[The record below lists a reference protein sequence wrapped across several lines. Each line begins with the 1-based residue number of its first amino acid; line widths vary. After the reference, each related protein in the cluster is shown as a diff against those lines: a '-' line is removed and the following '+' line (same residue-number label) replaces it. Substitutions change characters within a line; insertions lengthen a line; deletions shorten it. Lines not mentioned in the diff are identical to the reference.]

1 MPDHGALY
9 RPVAQHLPA
18 VYQEDE
24 SSWEQ
29 LTGYLELLDRL
40 YRAYIAQL
48 EDVTTWLSPAA
59 ANVQPPGL
67 SAQTQPP
74 VPGGPAAGAAREQ
87 ALLEELAAWFS
98 FTFPLSWSGGDLEA
112 PQDELRRKERAFV
125 ARAARIFRRRGTPQG
140 FVDWFCLAFDVP
152 EAHRPVLIEHFKYRP
167 SGDSSGL
174 TAADPDPYGL
184 RVTLLVPRSAAF
196 DDYRRRREV
205 VEFVRNWL
213 PAHLLTAVCW
223 VDPEAEWRPV
233 DAAGMRSIL
242 TRLAGYTPEDDG
254 IHFSGP
260 DIDPIPPNRLGQG
273 RLPGTGVR
281 ED

>member
-9 RPVAQHLPA
+9 RPVAEHLPA

-24 SSWEQ
+24 ASWNQ
-29 LTGYLELLDRL
+29 VTGFLGLVDEL
-40 YRAYIAQL
+40 YRAYVAQL

-67 SAQTQPP
+67 SSHAQPP
-74 VPGGPAAGAAREQ
+74 AAGGPAAGALAEQ
-87 ALLEELAAWFS
+87 ELLDELASWFS

-112 PQDELRRKERAFV
+112 PQDRLRRKERAFV
-125 ARAARIFRRRGTPQG
+125 LRAARIFRRRGTPQG
-140 FVDWFCLAFDVP
+140 FVDWFCFAFDVP
-152 EAHRPVLIEHFKYRP
+152 ETDRPVLIEHFKYRP
-167 SGDSSGL
+167 SGDPSGL

-184 RVTLLVPRSAAF
+184 RVTLLVPRTAAF
-196 DDYRRRREV
+196 DDYRRRREAAD
-205 VEFVRNWL
+205 FVRHWL
-213 PAHLLTAVCW
+213 PAHLLTTVCW
-223 VDPEAEWRPV
+223 VDPAEDWRPL

-260 DIDPIPPNRLGQG
+260 GIDPIPPNRLGQG